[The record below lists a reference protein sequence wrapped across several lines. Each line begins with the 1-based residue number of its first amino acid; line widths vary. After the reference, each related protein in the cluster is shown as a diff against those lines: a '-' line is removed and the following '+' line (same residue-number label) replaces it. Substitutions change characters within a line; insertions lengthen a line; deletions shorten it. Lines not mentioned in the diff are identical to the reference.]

1 MLSHCSKISKF
12 WIDLF
17 LEPVQ
22 SDLHRLS
29 RAECLLVWVGS
40 VLHAISASLDR
51 RQECGHLGGLELG
64 WRGRLELH
72 QLGGQPAQ
80 ERWHGHGWW
89 KLCHDKRL
97 YGGRAVVFLVSYFL
111 LVKMFLLDNL
121 YYFADSLPLFYS
133 HSHIA
138 ETPLCRGLVGFPL
151 WLISRLLLQH
161 DSTNLL
167 CINKCSCNSHCWGL
181 SEWPI
186 VAVHLETLR
195 GHVLQPGGP
204 HAMDL
209 R

>member
-1 MLSHCSKISKF
+1 MLSHCFKISKF

-22 SDLHRLS
+22 SDLYRLS
-29 RAECLLVWVGS
+29 RTERLLVWVGS

-111 LVKMFLLDNL
+111 LVKMFLLDIL

-138 ETPLCRGLVGFPL
+138 ETPLRRGLVGFPL

-161 DSTNLL
+161 DSTNLIRL
-167 CINKCSCNSHCWGL
+167 SNSHCRGL

-186 VAVHLETLR
+186 MALQLETLR
-195 GHVLQPGGP
+195 GHVLQPWGP
-204 HAMDL
+204 NAMDL